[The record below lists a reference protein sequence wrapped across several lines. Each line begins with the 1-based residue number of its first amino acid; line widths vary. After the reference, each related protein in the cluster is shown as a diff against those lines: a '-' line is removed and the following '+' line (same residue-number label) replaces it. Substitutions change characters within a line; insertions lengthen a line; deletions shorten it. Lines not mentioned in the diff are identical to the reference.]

1 MRIAALVP
9 FLSVSAF
16 AAPAESDAH
25 HDKRQAYG
33 VTSKYCSTASGGLCY
48 LQYYVSQTAPTYR
61 VALPSDAAQ
70 NSAYDVVLQVIAPN
84 SLTWAGF
91 AWGGSMIQNPLTVV
105 WPNGNSGQATT
116 SSRWANS
123 RSQPTVYS
131 GATLKSLSSSRNGT
145 HWSVEVV
152 CTGCSKWN
160 NKGLNVNGPTTFSWA
175 FSTTAV
181 QNPGNSA
188 GNFPVHT
195 SSGVFSQPLDYGK
208 NAKTLF
214 TNYINKKG

>member
-61 VALPSDAAQ
+61 VALPSDATQ

-116 SSRWANS
+116 SSRWAKY
-123 RSQPTVYS
+123 VFFFF
-131 GATLKSLSSSRNGT
+131 SL
-145 HWSVEVV
+145 
-152 CTGCSKWN
+152 
-160 NKGLNVNGPTTFSWA
+160 
-175 FSTTAV
+175 
-181 QNPGNSA
+181 NSA
-188 GNFPVHT
+188 HLTRHPIRIE
-195 SSGVFSQPLDYGK
+195 S
-208 NAKTLF
+208 
-214 TNYINKKG
+214 